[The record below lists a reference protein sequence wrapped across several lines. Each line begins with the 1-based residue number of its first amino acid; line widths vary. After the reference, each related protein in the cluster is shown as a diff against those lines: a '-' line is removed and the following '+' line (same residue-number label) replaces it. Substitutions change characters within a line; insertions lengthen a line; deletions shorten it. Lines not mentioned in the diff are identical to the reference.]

1 MRSATIIAQVFTA
14 GHFFHLKALACLGG
28 LALLVSLGGCSIY
41 HPKPLTEEAVAATL
55 RKPDGRTL
63 QLEAAKIHHPAL
75 RSVRIDLRDG
85 INPDEAALIAVLL
98 NPTLRADRDRRGL
111 AQAQLVQAG
120 VLPNPQ
126 VSWSNDYVIGGDT
139 SGTINAFGLG
149 ASWDV
154 TQLLTLLPKIASA
167 KANKKAVDLDIAW
180 TEWQTAQNARL
191 STLRIAGLT
200 AQLKAAREG
209 DDALR
214 ENVNLLSKATEA
226 HEKTVLDLAAAE
238 STSRAAR
245 AAVLDI
251 EKQLEV
257 ERIALNRAI
266 GFPPETRPQIE
277 GGVLPAE
284 VAPPAYESLIANLE
298 TSRLDLL
305 GLKAGYTSQDE
316 ALRAAII
323 AQVPRINLGFN
334 RATDTSNVQTL
345 GFGISVDI
353 PIFDRNQGNIGTER
367 ATRQKLF
374 DEYADRVFQARAD
387 IATGL
392 ANIRWLNRQIAENQK
407 SVRALEQ
414 LVSTAGT
421 ALEQGNGD
429 AISYYQTRYDLIL
442 KRIEFTQ
449 FKVQLA
455 ESVVGLEISAGRYLP
470 LQP

>member
-1 MRSATIIAQVFTA
+1 MIPQVFTA
-14 GHFFHLKALACLGG
+14 GHFFYPKGLTRLGR

-41 HPKPLTEEAVAATL
+41 HPKPLTEGAVAATL
-55 RKPDGRTL
+55 RKPDDRTL
-63 QLEAAKIHHPAL
+63 QLEAAQIHHPTL
-75 RSVRIDLRDG
+75 RPVRIDLRDG

-98 NPTLRADRDRRGL
+98 NPALRADRDRRGL

-139 SGTINAFGLG
+139 AGTINAFGLG

-167 KANKKAVDLDIAW
+167 KANKKAIDLDIAW
-180 TEWQTAQNARL
+180 NEWQTAQNARL
-191 STLRIAGLT
+191 SALRIAGLA

-214 ENVNLLSKATEA
+214 ESVNLLSKAAEA

-238 STSRAAR
+238 SASRAAR

-257 ERIALNRAI
+257 ERIALNRAM
-266 GFPPETRPQIE
+266 GFPPEARPQIE
-277 GGVLPAE
+277 GGVLPADA
-284 VAPPAYESLIANLE
+284 APPSYKNLIANLE

-353 PIFDRNQGNIGTER
+353 PIFDRNQGSIGTER

-407 SVRALEQ
+407 SIRALEQ

-442 KRIEFTQ
+442 KRIEFRQ
-449 FKVQLA
+449 FEVQLA
-455 ESVVGLEISAGRYLP
+455 EAVVGLEISSGRYLP
-470 LQP
+470 LFQP